1 MADAHTPHGAEANVG
16 TAERI
21 GSALAGAMLIGRAL
35 VRPSFGRILVAFG
48 GAALLQRG
56 LSGNCAVYRALGLDT
71 AAGDQATRN
80 AIAADPVDSAS
91 EDSFPASDP
100 PSWTPVAG
108 TVARRPP
115 ASG

>member
-1 MADAHTPHGAEANVG
+1 MANALSLHPSEMNVG

-21 GSALAGAMLIGRAL
+21 GSAIAGAVLVARAL
-35 VRPSFGRILVAFG
+35 ARPSLGRIIVAVG

-56 LSGNCAVYRALGLDT
+56 LTGHCAMYQAFGIDT
-71 AAGDQATRN
+71 AGRADRTPRN
-80 AIAADPVDSAS
+80 AVGDDPVTAAS

-108 TVARRPP
+108 TGARH
-115 ASG
+115 

>member
-1 MADAHTPHGAEANVG
+1 MAGAEAVNVG

-21 GSALAGAMLIGRAL
+21 GSAIAGAVFVARAL
-35 VRPSFGRILVAFG
+35 ARPSLARIVLAVG

-56 LSGNCAVYRALGLDT
+56 LTGHCSMYQALGVDT
-71 AAGDQATRN
+71 AGGRHTRPRN
-80 AIAADPVDSAS
+80 AVGKDPVIEAS

-108 TVARRPP
+108 TAVAH
-115 ASG
+115 